1 MKKLPKKL
9 EQIILREDFEEFL
22 RILDEYLKDYFDIS
36 DVGTLPSEEKIPLE
50 KALLGRRI
58 ALDILKEIFGR
69 LTIRRE
75 NLKKALTKKK
85 RDLL

>member
-1 MKKLPKKL
+1 MKKLQENL
-9 EQIILREDFEEFL
+9 EKIILRDDFEEFL
-22 RILDEYLKDYFDIS
+22 KVLNEYLKDYSDITK
-36 DVGTLPSEEKIPLE
+36 VGSLPSEEKLPLE

-58 ALDILKEIFGR
+58 ALDILKEILVR

-85 RDLL
+85 